1 MGCEEVRLSCD
12 LIENEAKNPGSIM
25 AQGIGVLSCDVT
37 GILVVFSE
45 TYCLKNVEFK
55 KGHHHVIESN
65 S

>member
-37 GILVVFSE
+37 GILVNFF
-45 TYCLKNVEFK
+45 LK
-55 KGHHHVIESN
+55 HVVLKMLNLRKDITMS
-65 S
+65 